1 MKHFAEIQNRNLQHV
16 TCSIPG
22 FEFEFTCWDLF
33 SVATVIEWGY
43 VNLHE
48 KDLMSE
54 SLLLLFSLIKLIP
67 YAVISVFGRELFLF
81 PLANLM
87 CSSRDLLSWVNV
99 RLHDLTFNMEIKSKQ
114 SLNFKLKGVW
124 ISLHTQPHDIRFK
137 VCGMFHMPFLSHE
150 TRDLGTE
157 IKLRRT
163 KLKENVCSIVHGTTI
178 CLKKNDNR
186 KHVIW
191 NYNRS
196 QRIWCF
202 LCLLLITNLS

>member
-1 MKHFAEIQNRNLQHV
+1 
-16 TCSIPG
+16 
-22 FEFEFTCWDLF
+22 
-33 SVATVIEWGY
+33 
-43 VNLHE
+43 
-48 KDLMSE
+48 MSE
-54 SLLLLFSLIKLIP
+54 SLLLLFSWIKLIP
-67 YAVISVFGRELFLF
+67 YVVISVFGRELFLF

-124 ISLHTQPHDIRFK
+124 ISLLTQPHDIRFK

-191 NYNRS
+191 NWIGLRGYDASYVSYSLPIFPKKVKGTLMRS
-196 QRIWCF
+196 SVWPSVCKNV
-202 LCLLLITNLS
+202 CPHW